1 MNLNSLKLR
10 QARLRESSGLL
21 KTIQPDLEHSA
32 LYSLTHPFWAQRAPF
47 QLQTLCLTRVEISF
61 LMDLGYLRFSIGIG
75 MSSPMPLPTHWSLVI
90 ENYLPIG

>member
-32 LYSLTHPFWAQRAPF
+32 LYSLTHPF
-47 QLQTLCLTRVEISF
+47 
-61 LMDLGYLRFSIGIG
+61 
-75 MSSPMPLPTHWSLVI
+75 
-90 ENYLPIG
+90 